1 MAHNHYTTNGPRIA
15 STSMPERAPESFN
28 AWQEE
33 LQWERDLE
41 RILEDFKYQLREKL
55 RTAYYTNRKAQ
66 PMPANSITNTQTHA

>member
-1 MAHNHYTTNGPRIA
+1 MARNHYTVEGPRVA

-55 RTAYYTNRKAQ
+55 RTAYYN
-66 PMPANSITNTQTHA
+66 NTRSQSVMSNDHQRIQQS

>member
-1 MAHNHYTTNGPRIA
+1 MGQNHYTTNGPRIA

-41 RILEDFKYQLREKL
+41 RILEYFKYQLREKL
-55 RTAYYTNRKAQ
+55 RTAYYN
-66 PMPANSITNTQTHA
+66 NTRSQSVTSSDHQRIQQS

>member
-1 MAHNHYTTNGPRIA
+1 MARNHYTVEGPRVA

-41 RILEDFKYQLREKL
+41 RTLPPYSH
-55 RTAYYTNRKAQ
+55 RTART
-66 PMPANSITNTQTHA
+66 THASFPAAAL

>member
-1 MAHNHYTTNGPRIA
+1 MAQNHYTNGPRIA
-15 STSMPERAPESFN
+15 STSMPELAPESFN

-66 PMPANSITNTQTHA
+66 PMPPNPITNPQTQA

>member
-1 MAHNHYTTNGPRIA
+1 
-15 STSMPERAPESFN
+15 MPERAPESFN

-66 PMPANSITNTQTHA
+66 PMPPNSITNSQTHA

>member
-1 MAHNHYTTNGPRIA
+1 MAHNHYTTNGPRVA

-55 RTAYYTNRKAQ
+55 RTAYYTNRNPH
-66 PMPANSITNTQTHA
+66 PMPTIPVTNSQTHP

>member
-1 MAHNHYTTNGPRIA
+1 MGQNHYTTNGPRIA

-55 RTAYYTNRKAQ
+55 RTAYYNNTRSQ
-66 PMPANSITNTQTHA
+66 SVMSSDHQRMPQS

>member
-1 MAHNHYTTNGPRIA
+1 MAQNHYTNGPRIA

-55 RTAYYTNRKAQ
+55 RTAYYN
-66 PMPANSITNTQTHA
+66 NTRSQSVTSSDPNGAKSHH